1 VRLVA
6 EPILAERLI
15 RDAEERRQQRQ
26 PRAPGIHASDL
37 VYCLRQKW
45 LMRKYHLENQEA
57 DILSTDTLTLF
68 LTGHAFH
75 ALLEHGDSEV
85 ETQLVLP
92 GGHTITC
99 TIDYIVPPD
108 ISPWEVKSTR
118 YSAAKTPEDIA
129 SYIDQ
134 LGTYCLA
141 RRSSQGYLVILHL
154 NGDYRENRKP
164 VLKVWR
170 IVFEPREL
178 AQWAVELGRR
188 YEIVA
193 DTTQIPDA
201 DFEHYDWEC
210 QYCPFGPKVGS
221 GECPGGMGRNLPFFL
236 RDEDEEPLEVIE
248 L

>member
-1 VRLVA
+1 VKLNE
-6 EPILAERLI
+6 EPVLAERLI
-15 RDAEERRQQRQ
+15 RDAEERRLQRQ

-45 LMRKYHLENQEA
+45 LTRAYNLENKEP
-57 DILSTDTLTLF
+57 DVLSTDTLTLF

-75 ALLEHGDSEV
+75 ALLEHGDAEV
-85 ETQLVLP
+85 ETTLVLP
-92 GGHTITC
+92 GGHAITC

-118 YSAAKTPEDIA
+118 YSSAKTPEDIA
-129 SYIDQ
+129 NYIDQ

-141 RRSSQGYLVILHL
+141 RRSRQGYLVILHL

-170 IVFEPREL
+170 LVFEAQEL
-178 AQWAVELGRR
+178 ARWAIELGRR
-188 YEIVA
+188 YEIVS
-193 DTTQIPDA
+193 DESQIPEA

-210 QYCPFGPKVGS
+210 QYCPYGPKIGTGV
-221 GECPGGMGRNLPFFL
+221 CQGGMGRVMPFFTA
-236 RDEDEEPLEVIE
+236 DEEIEEVEVVE